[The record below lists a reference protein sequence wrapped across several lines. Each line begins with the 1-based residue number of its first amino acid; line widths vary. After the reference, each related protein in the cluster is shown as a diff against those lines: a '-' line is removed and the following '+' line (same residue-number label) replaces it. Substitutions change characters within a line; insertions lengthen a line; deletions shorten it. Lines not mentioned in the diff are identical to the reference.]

1 MRIAIV
7 TGASSGLGVEF
18 TKTII
23 NKYKDLNE
31 IWIVARRKERLIQIA
46 HEYKNVNIRPAE
58 MDLGKDESYTVL
70 EQLLQKEKPEIQ
82 ILINNAGYEKIGH
95 FKDMNI
101 SDIISIID
109 VNIKGMT
116 AINRICLPYMKKGS
130 FEIITGSVSSF
141 SPVPN
146 QAIYS
151 ASKKYVYYFG
161 KALREEMKKVGINVL
176 TLCPGNMDTEMNPRG
191 KMTHSKQI
199 NLLPYLDMKV
209 VTERCLKKAENG
221 KALYTPGG
229 FYKFYRICSKIA
241 PSAFMVKI
249 TKRFFYL

>member
-1 MRIAIV
+1 M
-7 TGASSGLGVEF
+7 GVEF

-46 HEYKNVNIRPAE
+46 HEYKNVNIRPVE
-58 MDLGKDESYTVL
+58 MDLGKDESYTEL

-146 QAIYS
+146 QAVYS

-161 KALREEMKKVGINVL
+161 KALREEMKKVGINAMSL
-176 TLCPGNMDTEMNPRG
+176 
-191 KMTHSKQI
+191 S
-199 NLLPYLDMKV
+199 
-209 VTERCLKKAENG
+209 
-221 KALYTPGG
+221 
-229 FYKFYRICSKIA
+229 
-241 PSAFMVKI
+241 
-249 TKRFFYL
+249 